1 MKQKKLG
8 EIIKRYR
15 EEQRLT
21 RKELANLLKCT
32 AETVRLWEIGR
43 IKPSRRNM
51 LQLYNILGIKLG
63 DGLYEKITDNFFKY
77 GGRELI
83 KKSRKLTIR
92 RVGNRIYL
100 NKNFQKEF
108 TYAVE
113 FSLHLR
119 NKRELLIKEK
129 SSGKSKSIYYSAE
142 IVRKISQLV
151 ETNGNMRFLCVWD
164 EAEEGWRGILLP
176 EMSDSYL
183 WKNLRKYT
191 GQLIQDTMYRDS
203 ILYNLYRR
211 YGKEIEYEDIGLG
224 YELAYQ
230 FVFSADIFQEKN
242 VWYFILMYS
251 VALLDEMRK
260 QYNRCTKMELSLS
273 WNQPLKRNGEVTL
286 QEFWIRGEIPYSI
299 FEVEE
304 FISWLTVFEKNIL
317 EWLLQGKNME
327 ENISIGYNL
336 KKMIAEGIQT
346 MKKKAE
352 KYYGKHYI
360 RSLLISESKN
370 IQ

>member
-119 NKRELLIKEK
+119 NKRELLIKPNITTRGFVLVNENEEL
-129 SSGKSKSIYYSAE
+129 IH
-142 IVRKISQLV
+142 KI
-151 ETNGNMRFLCVWD
+151 
-164 EAEEGWRGILLP
+164 
-176 EMSDSYL
+176 
-183 WKNLRKYT
+183 
-191 GQLIQDTMYRDS
+191 
-203 ILYNLYRR
+203 
-211 YGKEIEYEDIGLG
+211 ED
-224 YELAYQ
+224 
-230 FVFSADIFQEKN
+230 
-242 VWYFILMYS
+242 
-251 VALLDEMRK
+251 
-260 QYNRCTKMELSLS
+260 
-273 WNQPLKRNGEVTL
+273 
-286 QEFWIRGEIPYSI
+286 
-299 FEVEE
+299 
-304 FISWLTVFEKNIL
+304 
-317 EWLLQGKNME
+317 
-327 ENISIGYNL
+327 
-336 KKMIAEGIQT
+336 
-346 MKKKAE
+346 KAE
-352 KYYGKHYI
+352 TIIKSELKDPKTTFQILKNDITEELYPYI
-360 RSLLISESKN
+360 NNLTGRKPIILPIILDIKKENK
-370 IQ
+370 

>member
-51 LQLYNILGIKLG
+51 LQLYNILEIKLG

-113 FSLHLR
+113 FSLHPR

-203 ILYNLYRR
+203 ILYNLYR
-211 YGKEIEYEDIGLG
+211 
-224 YELAYQ
+224 
-230 FVFSADIFQEKN
+230 
-242 VWYFILMYS
+242 
-251 VALLDEMRK
+251 
-260 QYNRCTKMELSLS
+260 
-273 WNQPLKRNGEVTL
+273 
-286 QEFWIRGEIPYSI
+286 
-299 FEVEE
+299 
-304 FISWLTVFEKNIL
+304 
-317 EWLLQGKNME
+317 
-327 ENISIGYNL
+327 
-336 KKMIAEGIQT
+336 
-346 MKKKAE
+346 
-352 KYYGKHYI
+352 
-360 RSLLISESKN
+360 
-370 IQ
+370 